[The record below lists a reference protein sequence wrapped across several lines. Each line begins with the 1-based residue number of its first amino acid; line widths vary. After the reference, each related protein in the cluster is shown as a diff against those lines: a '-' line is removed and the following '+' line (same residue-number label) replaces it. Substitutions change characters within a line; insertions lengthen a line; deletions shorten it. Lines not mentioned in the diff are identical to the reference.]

1 MTETVRDGPDHP
13 VERLDVIVVGA
24 GLSGI
29 GAAWHLRHALPHK
42 SFTML
47 EARDEIGG
55 TWDLFRYPGIR
66 SDSDLHTYGYGFKP
80 WTDDDAIADG
90 PSIMRYLDETV
101 DENGLRPH
109 IRFGHRVVRAAWSSA
124 DACWTV
130 EVERTDS
137 GETVLM
143 QSSWLIATTGYFRYD
158 RGYLPDL
165 PGIERF
171 EGTVVHPQAWP
182 EGLVY
187 EDKRVVVIG
196 SGATAVTLVPAMAEQ
211 TAHATMLQ
219 RSPTYYITLP
229 QQDALANLA
238 RRFLSPERAY
248 AWTRSK
254 NVRSQAFF
262 YRLSRRRPKL
272 VKRLLIRNVAKQL
285 PDGYDVARH
294 FTPTYDPWDQRVCLT
309 PGGDLFRAISS
320 GRASVV
326 TDTIE
331 TFTERGIR
339 LASGDELEA
348 DIVVTAT
355 GLDLLAL
362 GGIVVDVDGQRMEAG
377 DRLVYKSV
385 MLSDV
390 PNLAFVFGY
399 TNASWTL
406 KVDLVCEWVCRC
418 IAFLDRNGYASA
430 VPVNRDPAM
439 ATSPM
444 LEFGA
449 GYVQR
454 ALDRFPRQGTGP
466 WSVAMRYADD
476 ARRLRE
482 DEIDDGVLCF
492 SRARTRAPAR

>member
-1 MTETVRDGPDHP
+1 M
-13 VERLDVIVVGA
+13 IIVGA

-66 SDSDLHTYGYGFKP
+66 SDSDLHTYGFAFKP

-90 PSIMRYLDETV
+90 PSILRYLDETV
-101 DENGLRPH
+101 EESGLRPH
-109 IRFGHRVVRAAWSSA
+109 IRFGHRVVRASWSTA

-130 EVERTDS
+130 EAQRTDT
-137 GETVLM
+137 GETVVM
-143 QSSWLIATTGYFRYD
+143 QSAWLFATTGYFRYD
-158 RGYLPDL
+158 HGHQPEL

-171 EGTVVHPQAWP
+171 GGTVVHPQAWP
-182 EGLVY
+182 DGLDY
-187 EDKRVVVIG
+187 AGKRVVVVG
-196 SGATAVTLVPAMAEQ
+196 SGATAVTLIPAMAG
-211 TAHATMLQ
+211 TATHVTMLQ

-248 AWTRSK
+248 AWTRRK
-254 NVRSQAFF
+254 NVTSQAFF
-262 YRLSRRRPKL
+262 YRLSRRRPNL
-272 VKRLLIRNVAKQL
+272 VKRMLVRNVAKQL
-285 PDGYDVARH
+285 PEGYDVARH

-320 GRASVV
+320 GAASVV
-326 TDTIE
+326 TDTID

-339 LASGDELEA
+339 LSSGDEIEA

-355 GLDLLAL
+355 GLELLAL
-362 GGIVVDVDGQRMEAG
+362 GGMDVEVDGRTMEVG
-377 DRLVYKSV
+377 ERLVYKST

-390 PNLAFVFGY
+390 PNFAFVFGY

-418 IAFLDRNGYASA
+418 IAFMDRNGYVSA

-439 ATSPM
+439 ATGPM

-454 ALDRFPRQGTGP
+454 ALDRFPRQGAGP
-466 WSVAMRYADD
+466 WAVSMSYAAD
-476 ARRLRE
+476 ARRLR
-482 DEIDDGVLCF
+482 DGDIDDGVLQL
-492 SRARTRAPAR
+492 TRQEPTPVGTITGAPPGS

>member
-1 MTETVRDGPDHP
+1 M
-13 VERLDVIVVGA
+13 IIVGA

-66 SDSDLHTYGYGFKP
+66 SDSDLHTYGFAFKP

-90 PSIMRYLDETV
+90 PSILRYLDETV
-101 DENGLRPH
+101 EESGLRPH
-109 IRFGHRVVRAAWSSA
+109 IRFGHRVVRASWSTA

-130 EVERTDS
+130 EAQRTDT
-137 GETVLM
+137 GETVVM
-143 QSSWLIATTGYFRYD
+143 QSAWLFATTGYFRYD
-158 RGYLPDL
+158 HGHQPEL

-171 EGTVVHPQAWP
+171 GGTVVHPQAWP
-182 EGLVY
+182 DGLDY
-187 EDKRVVVIG
+187 AGKRVVVVG
-196 SGATAVTLVPAMAEQ
+196 SGATAVTLLPAMAG
-211 TAHATMLQ
+211 TATHVTMLQ

-248 AWTRSK
+248 AWTRRK
-254 NVRSQAFF
+254 NVTSQAFF
-262 YRLSRRRPKL
+262 YRLSRRRPNL
-272 VKRLLIRNVAKQL
+272 VKRMLVRNVAKQL
-285 PDGYDVARH
+285 PEGYDVARH

-320 GRASVV
+320 GAASVV
-326 TDTIE
+326 TDTID

-339 LASGDELEA
+339 LSSGDEIEA

-355 GLDLLAL
+355 GLELLAL
-362 GGIVVDVDGQRMEAG
+362 GGMDVEVDGRTMEVG
-377 DRLVYKSV
+377 ERLVYKST

-390 PNLAFVFGY
+390 PNFAFVFGY

-418 IAFLDRNGYASA
+418 IAFMDRNGYVSA

-439 ATSPM
+439 ATGPM

-454 ALDRFPRQGTGP
+454 ALDRFPRQGAGP
-466 WSVAMRYADD
+466 WAVSMSYAAD
-476 ARRLRE
+476 ARRLR
-482 DEIDDGVLCF
+482 DGDIDDGVLQL
-492 SRARTRAPAR
+492 TRQEPTPVGTITGAPPGS